1 MTTVKSFRFVSCI
14 LRRSLCKYSYFTQ
27 QNSLLCVLFVR
38 TGIRSFDTRNNVRYV
53 DPLASSPNSSSD
65 CVLYHA
71 AGLGVLL
78 DPVKNEQRFFRGHT
92 DDIMSFA
99 LYVPSPEGT

>member
-1 MTTVKSFRFVSCI
+1 MLSVH
-14 LRRSLCKYSYFTQ
+14 
-27 QNSLLCVLFVR
+27 

-53 DPLASSPNSSSD
+53 DPLAPSPNSNSD
-65 CVLYHA
+65 SVLYHA

-99 LYVPSPEGT
+99 LYVQSSEGTY